1 MGQRDPLP
9 GEPLSGE
16 PLSGEPLAATGDTL
30 EERVRELEEQLRQ
43 VREQRGQHG
52 RRPRTLLHT
61 ILPPET
67 RRHLRA
73 AQRER
78 LLAVR
83 SLVDAAIKRT
93 EQEPKP
99 ERAERPRRPESVR
112 IE

>member
-1 MGQRDPLP
+1 MMEQRDPQP
-9 GEPLSGE
+9 RPSESLSG
-16 PLSGEPLAATGDTL
+16 SGAAL
-30 EERVRELEEQLRQ
+30 EARVRELEEQLRQ
-43 VREQRGQHG
+43 VREQQG
-52 RRPRTLLHT
+52 RRPGALLHS
-61 ILPPET
+61 ILPAET

-93 EQEPKP
+93 EQEPKAESA
-99 ERAERPRRPESVR
+99 ERARRPESVR

>member
-1 MGQRDPLP
+1 MMEQRDPQP
-9 GEPLSGE
+9 RPSESLSG
-16 PLSGEPLAATGDTL
+16 SGAAL
-30 EERVRELEEQLRQ
+30 EARVRELEEQLRQ
-43 VREQRGQHG
+43 VREQQGQQGH
-52 RRPRTLLHT
+52 RPGGLLHS
-61 ILPPET
+61 ILPSET

-93 EQEPKP
+93 EQEPKAESA
-99 ERAERPRRPESVR
+99 ERARRPESVR

>member
-1 MGQRDPLP
+1 MMEQRDPQP
-9 GEPLSGE
+9 RPSESLSG
-16 PLSGEPLAATGDTL
+16 SGAAL
-30 EERVRELEEQLRQ
+30 EARVRELEEQLRQ
-43 VREQRGQHG
+43 VREQQG
-52 RRPRTLLHT
+52 RRPDALLHS
-61 ILPPET
+61 ILPAET

-93 EQEPKP
+93 EQEPKAESA
-99 ERAERPRRPESVR
+99 ERARRPESVR

>member
-1 MGQRDPLP
+1 MMEQPDVRP
-9 GEPLSGE
+9 
-16 PLSGEPLAATGDTL
+16 AAPTGVAGGSL
-30 EERVRELEEQLRQ
+30 EARVRELEEQLRQ
-43 VREQRGQHG
+43 VREQQGQRG
-52 RRPRTLLHT
+52 RRPGGLLQS

-67 RRHLRA
+67 RGHLRA

-93 EQEPKP
+93 EQQPKA
-99 ERAERPRRPESVR
+99 ERAERAQRAESMR

>member
-1 MGQRDPLP
+1 MMEQRDPQP
-9 GEPLSGE
+9 RPSESLSG
-16 PLSGEPLAATGDTL
+16 SGAAL
-30 EERVRELEEQLRQ
+30 EARVRELEEQLRQ
-43 VREQRGQHG
+43 VREQQGH
-52 RRPRTLLHT
+52 RPGGLLHS
-61 ILPPET
+61 ILPSET

-93 EQEPKP
+93 EQEPKAESA
-99 ERAERPRRPESVR
+99 ERARRPESVR